1 MLQGGQLYL
10 LRSVPGTQKL
20 TPVFEMCSSLVVNS
34 IVLLGMTIHKL
45 LAECTYATCLTFLY
59 LSSQV
64 SWGKQ
69 GPALVSCRVRPHLRL
84 NGDSTGNH
92 GPMLPLSEA
101 GFCDCPPG
109 QSLTGQ

>member
-1 MLQGGQLYL
+1 MVKLGGDAY
-10 LRSVPGTQKL
+10 RGPKVTQ
-20 TPVFEMCSSLVVNS
+20 PE
-34 IVLLGMTIHKL
+34 
-45 LAECTYATCLTFLY
+45 AERDSLTFLY